1 MNFRNAARSAG
12 IARILALLC
21 LTIAL
26 GACTED
32 NPAAPTT
39 TVTVG
44 VNVTPDSTI
53 FAWNLAGP
61 DSFTLSGSGDTVLV
75 DMPAGEYKISW
86 EAVKYYATPYPVSR
100 TLSAGGGNTITFAGT
115 YERRSSERL
124 EILFLGSSYFGS
136 NMMVGTIRSMATAMG
151 INMLT
156 EARIPSGMYLSYHAT
171 NAQSI
176 SMINSRY
183 WDYVI
188 LQGVGSIV
196 AYPEDAHFD
205 LIATLRSL
213 ENTIHNNRSST
224 KILFCMPW
232 AFEDG
237 MTWTP
242 DGKDDYFDMQ
252 QLIYDNTLTFPDS
265 VDISIAPVGW
275 AWNSILLE
283 GPPQHYLHMFDWNH
297 PSPKGSY
304 LMACVILASI
314 YGEPVVDNPHL
325 GGLPA
330 SEAAHFQ
337 ETATSIV
344 MENLELW
351 HLR

>member
-1 MNFRNAARSAG
+1 MNLKNAARSAG

-21 LTIAL
+21 LTTAL

-32 NPAAPTT
+32 NPAAPKT

-75 DMPAGEYKISW
+75 DMPAGDYEISW

-100 TLSAGGGNTITFAGT
+100 TLSAGAGNTITFEGT

-151 INMLT
+151 MNMLA
-156 EARIPSGMYLSYHAT
+156 EARIPSGMYLEYHAT
-171 NAQSI
+171 NAQSLSLI
-176 SMINSRY
+176 RSRN

-196 AYPEDAHFD
+196 AYPETAHFD

-213 ENTIHNNRSST
+213 ENTIHDNRSST

-237 MTWTP
+237 MTWTQ
-242 DGKDDYFDMQ
+242 DGTDDYFDMQ
-252 QLIYDNTLTFPDS
+252 QLIYDRTVTFPDS

-275 AWNSILLE
+275 AWNSILREEMPL
-283 GPPQHYLHMFDWNH
+283 HYLHMYDWNH
-297 PSPKGSY
+297 PSPSGSY

-314 YGEPVVDNPHL
+314 YGEPVVGNTYRGTL
-325 GGLPA
+325 SA